1 MASYTLRSYL
11 ANFYSIKDIN
21 RLREL
26 VKESVEISIRRAEG
40 TEISFTTY
48 LYNEEADVL
57 HLKNA
62 PEELT
67 DPDRPGHKES
77 ILVYTLEYL
86 FACLKAQSVQTICVT
101 TRNYFPAYIPWTEK
115 EVIDWPKM
123 ITDLEKAGK
132 IKVTETKSVLAVD
145 ARRFFFVGESE
156 DTSVDVD
163 FLGSSI
169 SRSESDRVVEEWEK
183 IA

>member
-11 ANFYSIKDIN
+11 VNLYSIRDVN
-21 RLREL
+21 RLRDL
-26 VKESVEISIRRAEG
+26 MKGSVEVSVRRAKGKEV
-40 TEISFTTY
+40 SFVSY
-48 LYNEEADVL
+48 LYNEEADVV

-62 PEELT
+62 PEDPNELSYLT
-67 DPDRPGHKES
+67 LQELFES
-77 ILVYTLEYL
+77 LE
-86 FACLKAQSVQTICVT
+86 AKSSQTICVT
-101 TRNYFPAYIPWTEK
+101 TRNYFPVYIPWAER

-132 IKVTETKSVLAVD
+132 IEVSETKSVLAVD
-145 ARRFFFVGESE
+145 PRRFFFIGESE
-156 DTSVDVD
+156 DTSIDVD